1 MAREARQCLGPNLG
15 TADYNSAMKNTFRI
29 VPGRL
34 TLSMLRQMRDGHHRF
49 ELEESAWQAVRAS
62 ATTVEG
68 IVAKGEPAYGINTG
82 FGKLANT
89 HIPTDQLEALQRN
102 LVLSHGAGVGEPL
115 PDQLVKLILVLK
127 IASLSRGHSGVRPL
141 IIESLLRL
149 LNAGVYPVIPAKG
162 SVGASGDLAP
172 LAHMSALL
180 LGIGDAHVGGRR
192 INASEAL
199 IVAGLSPIALA
210 PKEGLALLNG
220 TQVSTALA
228 LHGLFQI
235 ENVFAAAMVA
245 GAMSVD
251 AAMGSDTP
259 FDARIHELRGQPGQ
273 ILTASVYRSLLRGS
287 EIRDSHLV
295 GDDKVQDPYSLR
307 CQPQVMGACLDVIQS
322 AARTL
327 EIEANGVTDNPL
339 VFPATGEVLSG
350 GNFHAEPVAIAADT
364 LAIAIAEIGAI
375 SERRMALLVDP
386 GLSGLPPFLVKDS
399 GLNSGYMMAQVT
411 AAALASENK
420 SLAHPASVDSLPTS
434 ANQEDHVSMAT
445 FAARRLGEMAE
456 NSTGVVAIE
465 LLAAVQGIDLRF
477 PLKTSP
483 TLQIAHATVREKVP
497 FYDHDR
503 LLAPDIEMASA
514 LIRHGAFN
522 DMVGEF
528 LLQAR
533 K

>member
-1 MAREARQCLGPNLG
+1 MN
-15 TADYNSAMKNTFRI
+15 KTFTI
-29 VPGRL
+29 VPGKL
-34 TLSMLRQMRDGHHRF
+34 TLSQLRHVRDAHVTF
-49 ELEESAWQAVRAS
+49 ELPADAWGEIRAG
-62 ATTVEG
+62 AETVER
-68 IVAKGEPAYGINTG
+68 IVAKGAPAYGINTG

-89 HIPTDQLEALQRN
+89 HIPAEQLEALQRN
-102 LVLSHGAGVGEPL
+102 LVLSHSAGVGPAL
-115 PDQLVKLILVLK
+115 PDVVVRLILLLK
-127 IASLSRGHSGVRPL
+127 IASLARARSGVRPL
-141 IIESLLRL
+141 IVEALLRL
-149 LNAGVYPVIPAKG
+149 LNAGVYPIIPAKG

-180 LGIGDAHVGGRR
+180 LGMGEAHVGAKRLP
-192 INASEAL
+192 ALDAL
-199 IVAGLSPIALA
+199 IAAGLSPITLA

-228 LHGLFQI
+228 IHGLFQI
-235 ENVFAAAMVA
+235 ENAFAAAMVA

-273 ILTASVYRSLLRGS
+273 IRTGEIYRTLLAGS
-287 EIRDSHLV
+287 QIRNSHLV

-307 CQPQVMGACLDVIQS
+307 CQPQVMGACLDVMQS

-339 VFPATGEVLSG
+339 VFPGIGNGADEVLSG
-350 GNFHAEPVAIAADT
+350 GNFHAEPVAMAADQ
-364 LAIAIAEIGAI
+364 LAIAVAEIGAL
-375 SERRMALLVDP
+375 SERRIALLVDP
-386 GLSGLPPFLVKDS
+386 GLSGLPPFLVNDS

-420 SLAHPASVDSLPTS
+420 SMAHPASVDSLPTS

-456 NSTGVVAIE
+456 NTAGIVAIE
-465 LLAAVQGIDLRF
+465 LLAATQGIDLRL

-483 TLQIAHATVREKVP
+483 ALQAAHALVRAKVP
-497 FYDHDR
+497 HYDHDR
-503 LLAPDIEMASA
+503 LLSPDIEAATA

-522 DMVGEF
+522 DMVGG
-528 LLQAR
+528 LLCSSDR
-533 K
+533 

>member
-1 MAREARQCLGPNLG
+1 MQ
-15 TADYNSAMKNTFRI
+15 TTFILR
-29 VPGRL
+29 PGQL
-34 TLSMLRQMRDGHHRF
+34 TLAELRRARDGHFHF
-49 ELEESAWQAVRAS
+49 ELDPGCWDEVRAG
-62 ATTVEG
+62 AATVEK
-68 IVAKGEPAYGINTG
+68 IVAKGSPAYGINTG

-89 HIPTDQLEALQRN
+89 HIPADQLEALQRN
-102 LVLSHGAGVGEPL
+102 LVLSHSAGVGAPM
-115 PDQLVKLILVLK
+115 DDRVVKLILLLK
-127 IASLSRGHSGVRPL
+127 IASLARGRSGVRPL

-180 LGIGDAHVGGRR
+180 LGFGEAHVGGKRL
-192 INASEAL
+192 AAHEAL
-199 IVAGLSPIALA
+199 LSAGLSPITLA

-220 TQVSTALA
+220 TQASTALA

-235 ENVFAAAMVA
+235 EDVFAAAMVA

-273 ILTASVYRSLLRGS
+273 IETAAAYRALLDGS
-287 EIRDSHLV
+287 GIRDSHLV

-307 CQPQVMGACLDVIQS
+307 CQPQVMGACLDVIH
-322 AARTL
+322 AASRTL

-339 VFPATGEVLSG
+339 VFPDSGDVLSG
-350 GNFHAEPVAIAADT
+350 GNFHAEPVAMAADQ
-364 LAIAIAEIGAI
+364 LAIAVAEIGAL

-420 SLAHPASVDSLPTS
+420 SFAHPASVDSLPTS

-445 FAARRLGEMAE
+445 FAARRLTDMAE
-456 NSTGVVAIE
+456 NTAGIVAIE
-465 LLAAVQGIDLRF
+465 LLAAVQGIDLRL

-483 TLQIAHATVREKVP
+483 ALQRAHALVRARVP
-497 FYDHDR
+497 FYSHDR
-503 LLAPDIEMASA
+503 LLAPDIEAATA
-514 LIRHGAFN
+514 LIRGGHFRGFI
-522 DMVGEF
+522 
-528 LLQAR
+528 R
-533 K
+533 